1 MPTYDVLCE
10 RQHRFDRVIPL
21 AQFGESQYCDCGS
34 LAVRQI
40 GVPLLVRASEDVR
53 YTSPVDGRVITSRDA
68 HREDLKRNN
77 CIPYD
82 PEVRTDYA
90 RRKCESD
97 AVLTARVS
105 ETVERTIE
113 QMPTPTRARLYADLT
128 LNEGVSH
135 G

>member
-1 MPTYDVLCE
+1 MPTYDFLCE
-10 RQHRFDRVIPL
+10 QHHRFERFVPL
-21 AQFGESQYCDCGS
+21 AQFDCSQYCDCGQ

-40 GVPLLVRASEDVR
+40 GVPLFVTASEDVR

-90 RRKCESD
+90 RRQRESE

-128 LNEGVSH
+128 STEGASH